1 MIILEDDHDKTT
13 DKAVLESA
21 FNGAVQTLSRID
33 ELIRHISSYN
43 VNDELKGVYENLSEL
58 YIESQGFLSKPELKT
73 LKNKW
78 DNVNIYWKKTTIKE
92 EEYIYSSE
100 LKRVLW
106 SFSAWIR
113 LKLHRHKVTMAGK
126 KEIADALSNLYKK
139 YNI

>member
-1 MIILEDDHDKTT
+1 MEDENDKTT

-21 FNGAVQTLSRID
+21 FNGAVQTLGRID

-78 DNVNIYWKKTTIKE
+78 DKVNYSWKKTIIKND
-92 EEYIYSSE
+92 EYIYCSD
-100 LKRVLW
+100 LKSVLW

-113 LKLHRHKVTMAGK
+113 LRLHRHKVTMAGK